1 MAAQTSSA
9 VSVRQIYQCV
19 EQVGK
24 GAFGSVHRGRH
35 IPSGKVVAIKIVDLD
50 SEDADDDVLS
60 MQREVA
66 LLTQLRGG
74 PNIINYYGCF
84 LDGPRVW
91 IIMDYADGGSV
102 RDFIENSPSEGIEEK
117 FAVIIT
123 REVLVGLVYLH
134 KCAVIHRDIKAANV
148 LVTSTGKVLICDFG
162 VSAILA
168 TTVGKRNTF
177 IGTPFW
183 MAPEI
188 AAPSPSYDTKA
199 DIWSLGILVYE
210 MIKGNP
216 PHLGVAPLKLIQML
230 PTMKP
235 ARFLEN
241 EASQALREFLP
252 LCLTEA
258 PVNRFTADE
267 LLKTKWIKATA
278 KVPVTSLRALL
289 NRLAESK
296 SDDVVPSENSDQND
310 QEFTGNDPD
319 SEDPWEFETVRGL
332 SSEKPSLNDA
342 STIRAGPPSSK
353 LPPSLRHIFDVD
365 GSSTPDPFRIAPA
378 VPNTFDATIVS
389 PLPSLPPSTP
399 RAIPASPSPSMA
411 RERRAAKRALTV
423 DHGSMDGV
431 PLSSATFSFPP
442 KATPSR
448 IIAIPPVTAEGT
460 LAPPPNLLEGHMAR
474 SLSVGNTANASVD
487 GRIHTRSDPSA
498 PVEPLHVSR
507 SQDRMDPDTSP
518 NVRSRSATG
527 FNRDGQLSSSG
538 ALSATPS
545 IPNFGDAEG
554 PGLSHRPSLG
564 RLASVAVMESVPP
577 PLKPSVR
584 ERSGSQVKDIV
595 NDGTMPGLKN
605 VLKTPSLNTLYE
617 GGSSLDLLPPSF
629 PRASRSR
636 DPSPSTP
643 STPTR
648 AVSRTGMNPEAPIAM
663 PSSLPHKSAV
673 MDLHR
678 RNSSL
683 PAFSAPMA
691 GMAAFSVS
699 DLQGPPIRLLDFGA
713 LQASH
718 EAMHAELAQVVD
730 DLGSWLS
737 VVHVGLGRLLD
748 SAGVERI
755 VEEPGYA

>member
-24 GAFGSVHRGRH
+24 GAFGSVHKGRH

-123 REVLVGLVYLH
+123 REVLVGLAYLH

-241 EASQALREFLP
+241 EASVALREFLP
-252 LCLTEA
+252 LCLTEV
-258 PVNRFTADE
+258 PGNRFTADE
-267 LLKTKWIKATA
+267 LLKTKWIKASA
-278 KVPVTSLRALL
+278 KVPVTSLRSLL

-310 QEFTGNDPD
+310 QEF
-319 SEDPWEFETVRGL
+319 
-332 SSEKPSLNDA
+332 K
-342 STIRAGPPSSK
+342 
-353 LPPSLRHIFDVD
+353 
-365 GSSTPDPFRIAPA
+365 
-378 VPNTFDATIVS
+378 
-389 PLPSLPPSTP
+389 
-399 RAIPASPSPSMA
+399 
-411 RERRAAKRALTV
+411 
-423 DHGSMDGV
+423 
-431 PLSSATFSFPP
+431 
-442 KATPSR
+442 
-448 IIAIPPVTAEGT
+448 
-460 LAPPPNLLEGHMAR
+460 
-474 SLSVGNTANASVD
+474 
-487 GRIHTRSDPSA
+487 
-498 PVEPLHVSR
+498 
-507 SQDRMDPDTSP
+507 
-518 NVRSRSATG
+518 
-527 FNRDGQLSSSG
+527 
-538 ALSATPS
+538 
-545 IPNFGDAEG
+545 
-554 PGLSHRPSLG
+554 
-564 RLASVAVMESVPP
+564 
-577 PLKPSVR
+577 
-584 ERSGSQVKDIV
+584 
-595 NDGTMPGLKN
+595 
-605 VLKTPSLNTLYE
+605 
-617 GGSSLDLLPPSF
+617 
-629 PRASRSR
+629 
-636 DPSPSTP
+636 
-643 STPTR
+643 
-648 AVSRTGMNPEAPIAM
+648 
-663 PSSLPHKSAV
+663 
-673 MDLHR
+673 
-678 RNSSL
+678 
-683 PAFSAPMA
+683 
-691 GMAAFSVS
+691 
-699 DLQGPPIRLLDFGA
+699 
-713 LQASH
+713 
-718 EAMHAELAQVVD
+718 
-730 DLGSWLS
+730 
-737 VVHVGLGRLLD
+737 
-748 SAGVERI
+748 
-755 VEEPGYA
+755 